1 MVDKFNIVVTAPR
14 VEIPL
19 KQNPAATTVVE
30 SPLLNNLPRTIAL
43 DEVMKMVPGVKVDH
57 QADGERFHFSIRG
70 EGILTERC
78 TRGIRAM
85 VDGIPLSD
93 PSGYISDF
101 YDVNWSTVRRIE
113 VLRGPAAAFYG
124 SSSSGGIINIFTR
137 DGGEE
142 PISGRATL
150 IRGAFGLK
158 KGTVEMGGTLGSL
171 NYHLSGSTLTG
182 DGYRDHSAYSADN
195 FWSKFKLTP
204 NSRVKITAVLGWT
217 NFFNQNPEG
226 LNLAWFMDNPKI
238 LRRRANPD
246 AYTYNEYQ

>member
-57 QADGERFHFSIRG
+57 QADGERVHVSIRG
-70 EGILTERC
+70 EGILTERF
-78 TRGIRAM
+78 TRGIQAM

-113 VLRGPAAAFYG
+113 VLRGPAAAFFG
-124 SSSSGGIINIFTR
+124 SSSSWGIINIFTR

-158 KGTVEMGGTLGSL
+158 KGTVEMWGV
-171 NYHLSGSTLTG
+171 LSAPSIIISVGQL
-182 DGYRDHSAYSADN
+182 
-195 FWSKFKLTP
+195 
-204 NSRVKITAVLGWT
+204 
-217 NFFNQNPEG
+217 
-226 LNLAWFMDNPKI
+226 
-238 LRRRANPD
+238 
-246 AYTYNEYQ
+246 